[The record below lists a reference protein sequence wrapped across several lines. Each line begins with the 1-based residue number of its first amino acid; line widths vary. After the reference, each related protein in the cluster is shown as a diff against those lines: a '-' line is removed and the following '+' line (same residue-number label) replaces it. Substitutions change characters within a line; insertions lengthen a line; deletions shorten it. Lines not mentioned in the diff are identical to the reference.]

1 MAKVTWKRTRK
12 GIVFVEKKTLRE
24 LLQGMTF
31 MQTAMALF
39 AAEILLLAAAMIW
52 AVATAGNAGWPVSLM
67 GILVFLFGC
76 AGVAVTLYG
85 HYTVEAESRIN
96 WKVGLYTNGA
106 CAAAILILTVVGFIV

>member
-1 MAKVTWKRTRK
+1 M
-12 GIVFVEKKTLRE
+12 RE

-39 AAEILLLAAAMIW
+39 IAELLLLVSALAW

-76 AGVAVTLYG
+76 FGVAVTLYG

-96 WKVGLYTNGA
+96 WKIGLYTNGA
-106 CAAAILILTVVGFIV
+106 CAAAVLILTMIGLFV